1 MGRPDAAC
9 LPQGGA
15 PESSTEE
22 LSQCSSREAAEAAG
36 CLFGEGARR
45 RGDLA
50 LRSCHVLELATKL
63 FLVVQNACGAPPLVA
78 VAPQFEAS
86 LGGQPVAVAFH
97 APPDAPREPRSPRLL
112 RRGSRLDVLL

>member
-1 MGRPDAAC
+1 MSQC
-9 LPQGGA
+9 GA
-15 PESSTEE
+15 LESSTEE

-50 LRSCHVLELATKL
+50 LRTCHVLELATKL
-63 FLVVQNACGAPPLVA
+63 FLVVQNACGAPPHVN

-86 LGGQPVAVAFH
+86 LGGQPVSVAFH
-97 APPDAPREPRSPRLL
+97 AGASPEPRDLRLL
-112 RRGSRLDVLL
+112 RRGSHLDVLL